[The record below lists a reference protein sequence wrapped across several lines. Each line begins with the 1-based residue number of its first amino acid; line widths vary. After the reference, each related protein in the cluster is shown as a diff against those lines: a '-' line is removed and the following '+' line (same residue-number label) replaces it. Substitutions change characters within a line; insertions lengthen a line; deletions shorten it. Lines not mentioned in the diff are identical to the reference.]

1 MLSTVNGSVR
11 LSVVD
16 AAAGGDGSTLIERAQ
31 PALDAA
37 RAAGAVNHFGF
48 ERRTL
53 AEVFLE
59 IVGRE
64 VTVDTATTLGD
75 AAAAP
80 NDPDLAEV
88 PT

>member
-1 MLSTVNGSVR
+1 MNR
-11 LSVVD
+11 
-16 AAAGGDGSTLIERAQ
+16 
-31 PALDAA
+31 
-37 RAAGAVNHFGF
+37 FGF

-53 AEVFLE
+53 AEVFLD

-64 VTVDTATTLGD
+64 VTVDTGTTLGD
-75 AAAAP
+75 AAAAA